1 MAGAQEKTEKPT
13 GKRLSEARKKGQVA
27 LSREA
32 NTLVVLCVSLA
43 LSMVTCRQIYRH
55 FQQLVVE
62 TWGGGFGRGDA
73 SPFDARLLYDTGY
86 HLVMMMAPFCLTI
99 LVVGVLVNLIQ
110 LRGLVIATEAI
121 RPKLDKLNFI
131 KGFAR
136 FFSLRSLS
144 QLLKNLLELTII
156 ACAVYQM
163 MRADDDLFPL
173 LVDQDLDA
181 LLHSIG
187 ALAIKLVMTVCLW
200 MLPVCALDF
209 AYQRWQHQRDLRMT
223 KQETKEENKQAEGDP
238 KVKSKIRSIQMA
250 LARRRMMA
258 AVPKAQVVITNPTHF
273 AVALEYKPGME
284 APRVLAK
291 GMNRIAKKVI
301 KVARE
306 HGIPVVRNPPLA
318 RALYKQVKVGEVIPT
333 VLYKAVARV
342 LAYIYQQKGRS
353 VG

>member
-1 MAGAQEKTEKPT
+1 MAGAQEKTEKAT

-27 LSREA
+27 LSRET
-32 NTLVVLCVSLA
+32 NTLVVLCASLA
-43 LSMVTCRQIYRH
+43 LSMLTCRQIYSH

-62 TWGGGFGRGDA
+62 TWGGGFSRGDD

-86 HLVMMMAPFCLTI
+86 HMVMMMGPFCLTI
-99 LVVGVLVNLIQ
+99 LLVGVLTNLIQ
-110 LRGLVIATEAI
+110 MKGFTISTEAI
-121 RPKLDKLNFI
+121 QPKLDKLNFI

-156 ACAVYQM
+156 CFAVYRVM
-163 MRADDDLFPL
+163 AANSEVFVL

-187 ALAIKLVMTVCLW
+187 ALAIKLVLMVCVW

-209 AYQRWQHQRDLRMT
+209 AYQRWQHRKDLRMT
-223 KQETKEENKQAEGDP
+223 KQETKEESKQAEGDP

-291 GMNRIAKKVI
+291 GMNRIARNVI

-306 HGIPVVRNPPLA
+306 HGIPVVRNPALA
-318 RALYKQVKVGEVIPT
+318 RALYKQVNVGDVIPAA
-333 VLYKAVARV
+333 LYKAVARV